1 MKFTDDINNFNSTD
15 QLVVNQ
21 VICEREILGD
31 SVFSI
36 TLDNCQVHVIQGD
49 ETGLVTSNVNGVLQ
63 AIPLSTKD
71 IFSLQMFFTLM
82 LSKLGFESEGYQF
95 AESQRVFNA

>member
-1 MKFTDDINNFNSTD
+1 MKFTDDANNFNSVD
-15 QLVVNQ
+15 KLVVNQ

-31 SVFSI
+31 LVFSI

-49 ETGLVTSNVNGVLQ
+49 ETGFITSNTNGTLQ
-63 AIPLSTKD
+63 AIPLNTKD

-82 LSKLGFESEGYQF
+82 LDKLGFVKVME
-95 AESQRVFNA
+95 AQRVHNA

>member
-1 MKFTDDINNFNSTD
+1 MKFTDDTNNFNSAD

-21 VICEREILGD
+21 VICEREILGG
-31 SVFSI
+31 SVFTI
-36 TLDNCQVHVIQGD
+36 TLDNCQVHIIQDD
-49 ETGLVTSNVNGVLQ
+49 ETGLITTDVNGVLQ

-82 LSKLGFESEGYQF
+82 LSKLGFESEGYKF